1 VVVLV
6 AGCGCVLL
14 AVATSVNQQQA
25 QPTSHQRQ
33 PPAQFAQESSFVE
46 SNRGIQSVA
55 GSSIVEAKP
64 VRVS

>member
-1 VVVLV
+1 
-6 AGCGCVLL
+6 VLL